1 MNFCSVALALHD
13 LGYKAIGIRIDSGD
27 LAYLSNVA
35 RHYFTEISTTYNI
48 PWFADLMIMASND
61 INEETIL
68 SLNEQGHKINCFGIG
83 THLVTCQRQPALGCV
98 YKMVELNEQARI
110 KLSQDVGKVTMPGR
124 KDAYRLY
131 SESGFALIDLLQQTY
146 EEAPQVEKKVLCR
159 HPFEE
164 SKRAYVI
171 PSKVEKLHRVCWKD
185 GKIRGPLPNLKDI
198 RERVKTSLKTL
209 RPDIKRNLNPTPF
222 KVAVSDNLYNFLH
235 DLWLKNAPIGEL
247 S

>member
-1 MNFCSVALALHD
+1 MNFCAVALALND
-13 LGYKAIGIRIDSGD
+13 LGYRAVGIRIDSGD
-27 LAYLSNVA
+27 LAYLSNIA
-35 RHYFTEISTTYNI
+35 RECFIQISEKYGI

-61 INEETIL
+61 INEDTIL
-68 SLNEQGHKINCFGIG
+68 SLNDQGHKINCFGIG

-98 YKMVELNEQARI
+98 YKLVELNGQPRM
-110 KLSQDVGKVTMPGR
+110 KLSQDVGKVTMPGK

-131 SESGFALIDLLQQTY
+131 SESGYALIDLLLRSSESPPVQGQ
-146 EEAPQVEKKVLCR
+146 KVLCR

-171 PSKVEKLHRVCWKD
+171 PSKVEKLLVLYWKD
-185 GKIRGPLPNLKDI
+185 GKICEPLPSLQFI
-198 RERVKTSLKTL
+198 REQVKNSLKSV
-209 RPDIKRNLNPTPF
+209 RPDIKRNLNPTPY
-222 KVAVSDNLYNFLH
+222 KVSVSDKLYTFLH

>member
-1 MNFCSVALALHD
+1 LGFQAL
-13 LGYKAIGIRIDSGD
+13 GIRIDSGD

-35 RHYFTEISTTYNI
+35 REYFTQISNKYNI
-48 PWFADLMIMASND
+48 PWFKDLMIMASND

-68 SLNEQGHKINCFGIG
+68 SLNDQGHKINCFGIG

-98 YKMVELNEQARI
+98 YKLVELNSQPRI

-131 SESGFALIDLLQQTY
+131 SDSGHALIDLLQRSV
-146 EEAPQVEKKVLCR
+146 EDAPESGQKVLCR

-171 PSKVEKLHRVCWKD
+171 PNKVEKLHKLYWKD
-185 GKIRGPLPNLKDI
+185 GRICAPLPNLQAI
-198 RERVKTSLKTL
+198 RKRVRASLKTL

-222 KVAVSDNLYNFLH
+222 KVAVSDRLYNYLH
-235 DLWLKNAPIGEL
+235 DLWLENAPIGEL